1 MEPGGTVT
9 IPDQTRLSERQHLAI
24 EVLLTGGTHRECAD
38 AAGVSRTTV
47 TGWVNHHVPFITE
60 MGQRRQQRS
69 KHLSD
74 LVGEALI
81 QAVTVVRA
89 KLDDGDLAAAVA
101 LLRLVDKSVLFSQAS
116 SRPVTVLTTT
126 NRLSGDLESELMLD
140 SFASGQAV
148 FAIEDRSAAHDD
160 R

>member
-1 MEPGGTVT
+1 MT
-9 IPDQTRLSERQHLAI
+9 IPDRSRLSERQYLAI

-47 TGWVNHHVPFITE
+47 TGWANHHVPFITE
-60 MGQRRQQRS
+60 MGQRRQQRA

-101 LLRLVDKSVLFSQAS
+101 LLRLVDKSVLFRQAS
-116 SRPVTVLTTT
+116 SRPVTALTTT
-126 NRLSGDLESELMLD
+126 NRLSDDLESELMLD
-140 SFASGQAV
+140 SFTPGRSV
-148 FAIEDRSAAHDD
+148 LTVEERSAAYDD
-160 R
+160 DG